1 MGCWSFRARVDS
13 QLTIGTLPSY
23 NLGQKVL
30 RILHFLTHRTPI
42 LRIWYHYDP
51 CLYFILVNLVQSGA
65 KMIQADFNLGEGA
78 RGRGGEGGGVFVI
91 AGALKSFILK
101 LPIVA
106 SIFLNILWWGQS
118 TPQMLH
124 EC

>member
-1 MGCWSFRARVDS
+1 
-13 QLTIGTLPSY
+13 
-23 NLGQKVL
+23 
-30 RILHFLTHRTPI
+30 
-42 LRIWYHYDP
+42 
-51 CLYFILVNLVQSGA
+51 
-65 KMIQADFNLGEGA
+65 MIQADFNIVFLFL
-78 RGRGGEGGGVFVI
+78 GRGGGGGGVFVI

-124 EC
+124 ECWIYVFLTIFVI